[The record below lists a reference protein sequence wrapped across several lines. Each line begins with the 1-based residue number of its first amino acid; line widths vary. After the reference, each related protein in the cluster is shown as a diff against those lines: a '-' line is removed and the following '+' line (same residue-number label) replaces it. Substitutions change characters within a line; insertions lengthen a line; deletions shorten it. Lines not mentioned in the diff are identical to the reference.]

1 MKARGFT
8 LIELIV
14 VLVILGILAAT
25 AAPLFVDIKKD
36 ANKAVIQGVEASI
49 RSAATMAHAKAL
61 IQGKSGTAATPADVD
76 LNGDGTADIQVVEGY
91 PEAEDLDLLLQLS
104 SEGTAA
110 SGADFDL
117 TEATGTQT
125 TVDANKATSA
135 TTCRVTYTEAAA
147 GAAPSIV
154 SVFTGC

>member
-49 RSAATMAHAKAL
+49 RSAATMVHAKAL
-61 IQGKSGTAATPADVD
+61 IQGKTGTAAAPADVD
-76 LNGDGTADIQVVEGY
+76 LDGNGTADIQVVEGY
-91 PEAEDLDLLLQLS
+91 PEAEDLDLVLQLS

-117 TEATGTQT
+117 TEAAAAT
-125 TVDANKATSA
+125 TVDANKATA
-135 TTCRVTYTEAAA
+135 AATCRVTYTEAAA
-147 GAAPSIV
+147 GASPAITT
-154 SVFTGC
+154 VFTGC